1 MKDRINW
8 IDHMGYKILSADYSK
23 LSEPDYIKTMEEVKD
38 ELDKLPSEETVLVMA
53 NVTGTKPSMK
63 VRDKGKD
70 VSNAMKRFKGEAN
83 AVIGVTGVMKVLAK
97 TFTSGMYYAK
107 DESDAKDWLVTQAKK
122 TD

>member
-1 MKDRINW
+1 
-8 IDHMGYKILSADYSK
+8 MGYKILSADYST

-38 ELDKLPSEETVLVMA
+38 ELDKLSSEETVLIMA

-63 VRDKGKD
+63 VRDKGKEI
-70 VSNAMKRFKGEAN
+70 SKAMKRFKGEAN

-107 DESDAKDWLVTQAKK
+107 DENEAKSWLVTQANK
-122 TD
+122 TKEPLNK